1 MKQITFLVV
10 LFALLYACNPAPP
23 YQYIQSPTGQQMVV
37 VRDDNGAEFL
47 MEYMLFTSL
56 MNSGG
61 YNNVIHHYHTNTAVY
76 PRYNRNAYGGWKSF
90 NGRTY
95 SSEQYNN
102 YSGFRSNG
110 NSKPATFKNTS
121 PSGSPATFKNTTP
134 SSSNSSWKSTSPRG
148 SSSSS
153 GFRSSS
159 SSRSSSG
166 SSGFRSSSSRSS
178 SSSGFRSKKN

>member
-1 MKQITFLVV
+1 M
-10 LFALLYACNPAPP
+10 FACLYACNPAPP

-61 YNNVIHHYHTNTAVY
+61 YNNVIHHYHTNTAIY
-76 PRYNRNAYGGWKSF
+76 PRYNRSSYGGWKSF
-90 NGRTY
+90 KGRSY
-95 SSEQYNN
+95 SRDQYDNWHNSNN
-102 YSGFRSNG
+102 SGFRSSG
-110 NSKPATFKNTS
+110 NSRPATFKNTS
-121 PSGSPATFKNTTP
+121 PSSSPATFRNTTP
-134 SSSNSSWKSTSPRG
+134 SSPSSSWRATSPKG

-159 SSRSSSG
+159 NSRSSS

-178 SSSGFRSKKN
+178 SSSGFRSKRN